1 MPNPRTTPRRTRKA
15 QVALHKLGLAL
26 MAVAMGLAGVGAL
39 RNNVAVAAPTTIT
52 VQVGQRPSGTS
63 GSQFNAAA
71 VTMTLGDTV
80 SFIRF
85 AGSHDATSVVVPA
98 GGSQFLSPSPMA
110 AGSPLTVTP
119 AAAGIYTY
127 YCTIHADPSEATL
140 ANIDANIAAGSM
152 VGKIVVNAPAA
163 PTATPGVTT
172 PTPTATT
179 APGTAT
185 PAGATAA
192 SCPREMRTGT
202 RCRHRGRTNTSA

>member
-71 VTMTLGDTV
+71 VTINLGDTV

-110 AGSPLTVTP
+110 AGSPPTVTP

-140 ANIDANIAAGSM
+140 ANIALGKM
-152 VGKIVVNAPAA
+152 VGKITVNAPAA
-163 PTATPGVTT
+163 PTATPGVATA
-172 PTPTATT
+172 TPTATT

-185 PAGATAA
+185 PTGATAA